1 MSTHSAWVTRERGYF
16 LRAFGSFMSSLRRS
30 SGFAMGSYS
39 TSPLRTAASQ
49 STSLSIPTAAHT
61 ATGSANTKTM
71 GSWSHGL
78 ACVSSIMSLKL
89 RPHELSR

>member
-30 SGFAMGSYS
+30 SGLAMASYS
-39 TSPLRTAASQ
+39 TSPASQ
-49 STSLSIPTAAHT
+49 STSLKIPTATGT
-61 ATGSANTKTM
+61 AMGSANTKTM
-71 GSWSHGL
+71 GSCNHGL

-89 RPHELSR
+89 RLHELSR